1 MNTSYSIGQRLGH
14 GQFGIVF
21 TATRQQDD
29 FVCAVKRMDRK
40 YIHLQKHEFQVLTLL
55 PQHPNII
62 SFYSRVDD
70 SNFIYIFMEFGGQE
84 LWTHLKSYSQQ
95 TIPEPQAMPL
105 FKQMAESLLVCHQAR
120 ICHHDVKLENFL
132 INPDSQQVKLCDFG
146 FSQQYQSEDQLMAT
160 YRCSPAYASLSVL
173 RRIPHL
179 PIQTDVFGLG
189 VCFYRVVF
197 GVFPFCDPENDSIMT
212 LTTNLRSNNV
222 SFEGSQSV
230 SQRTVDLIASMIV
243 IEDCERVSS
252 FETINSSLE

>member
-84 LWTHLKSYSQQ
+84 LWVHLKSHYRGS
-95 TIPEPQAMPL
+95 IPESQAKPL

-132 INPDSQQVKLCDFG
+132 INPDTQLIKLCDFG
-146 FSQQYQSEDQLMAT
+146 FSQQYQNEDQLIGT
-160 YRCSPAYASLSVL
+160 YRSSPAYASLTVL

-179 PIQTDVFGLG
+179 PKQTDAFSLG
-189 VCFYRVVF
+189 VCYYRMVF
-197 GVFPFCDPENDSIMT
+197 GAFPFCDPDNDSMTT
-212 LTTNLRSNNV
+212 LTTNLRLNNV
-222 SFEGSQSV
+222 SFRGSQSV
-230 SQRTVDLIASMIV
+230 SQRTVDLIASLVV
-243 IEDCERVSS
+243 IEDSERLSS
-252 FETINSSLE
+252 FETIISSFE